1 MRVQIKG
8 TTIFGYIRVDLEKSR
23 SSEKINFLDEE
34 TNQIIKVKASQ
45 LKEAYQ
51 KEGIYG

>member
-8 TTIFGYIRVDLEKSR
+8 TTIFGYIRKDLEESR
-23 SSEKINFLDEE
+23 RSEKINFFDEE
-34 TNQIIKVKASQ
+34 TKQVIKIKASQ

>member
-8 TTIFGYIRVDLEKSR
+8 TTIFGYIRKDLEESR

-34 TNQIIKVKASQ
+34 TKKVIKIKASQ